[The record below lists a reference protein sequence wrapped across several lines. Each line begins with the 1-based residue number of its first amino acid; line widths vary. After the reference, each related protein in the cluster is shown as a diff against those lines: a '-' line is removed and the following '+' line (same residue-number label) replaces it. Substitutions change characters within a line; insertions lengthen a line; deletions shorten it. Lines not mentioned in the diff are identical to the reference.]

1 MSAMWKIRILTEC
14 SQVFQLAVSAN
25 ANHSKK
31 WAADVSFVEDLYQAL
46 FSFGYIRETKIQPD
60 LRLMLLFIVIGVV
73 NELEMA

>member
-14 SQVFQLAVSAN
+14 SEVFQLAVSAN

-31 WAADVSFVEDLYQAL
+31 WDQAL
-46 FSFGYIRETKIQPD
+46 FSFGYIRETKIEPD